1 MNKSKTI
8 IMILKEISDK
18 KKKSIINK
26 INYQIKKY
34 HTFIFS
40 QIMNKKNI
48 LFLKEIQEVPKYLT
62 EFNF

>member
-26 INYQIKKY
+26 IYYQIKKY

-48 LFLKEIQEVPKYLT
+48 LFLKEIQ
-62 EFNF
+62 